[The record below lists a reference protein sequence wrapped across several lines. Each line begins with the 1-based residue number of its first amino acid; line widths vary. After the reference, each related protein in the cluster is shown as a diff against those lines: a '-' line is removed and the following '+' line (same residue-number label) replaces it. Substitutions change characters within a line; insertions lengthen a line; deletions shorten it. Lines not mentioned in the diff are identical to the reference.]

1 MTYINKVAK
10 LLYKPSYN
18 TINYKYDLTEYLKEE
33 EFLTN
38 IGNYSLTDYLCN
50 VRMI

>member
-1 MTYINKVAK
+1 MIYINKVAK

-18 TINYKYDLTEYLKEE
+18 TINYKYDLSEYLKVLKEE

-38 IGNYSLTDYLCN
+38 IGKLFHN
-50 VRMI
+50 